1 MHFNYNKSNNCIIF
15 QSNQAFSPRISII
28 KLIVMK
34 ITAEEFTSFKF
45 RRQTISYINSSYV
58 QDTTHYREEEKKPKY
73 LSLQQMSNLQRNHDL
88 IIPRFWS
95 TNQQPKSL
103 VFTRTILTRTLRK
116 RPFTL
121 IQLGKVFDTQRGDL
135 TP

>member
-34 ITAEEFTSFKF
+34 ITAEKFNSFQF
-45 RRQTISYINSSYV
+45 CRQTIIYVNSYYV
-58 QDTTHYREEEKKPKY
+58 QDTTHYREKKNPKY
-73 LSLQQMSNLQRNHDL
+73 LILQQMSNLQRNHHL

-95 TNQQPKSL
+95 TNQQPNSL
-103 VFTRTILTRTLRK
+103 LFTRTTLTPTLPK
-116 RPFTL
+116 RPFTF
-121 IQLGKVFDTQRGDL
+121 IQLRKVFDAQRGDL